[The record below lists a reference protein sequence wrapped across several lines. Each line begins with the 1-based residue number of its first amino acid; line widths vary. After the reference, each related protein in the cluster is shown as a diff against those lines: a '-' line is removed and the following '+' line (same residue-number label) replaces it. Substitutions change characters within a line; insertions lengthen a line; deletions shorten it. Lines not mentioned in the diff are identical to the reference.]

1 MPTATDIYVHF
12 GQARILQEVTFTA
25 SPGELT
31 AIVGPNG
38 SGKTTLLRAMTGEVA
53 YDGQVS
59 LNGRNIA
66 ALKPY
71 QLAAMRGVLAQATP
85 LAFPFTVIEV
95 VRLGLEA
102 GLSAGRERLPHMA
115 LERVGLAGYEGRFYQ
130 QLSGGEKQ
138 RVQLA
143 RVLAQI
149 WEPMQDGAPRWLFLD
164 EPVSALDI
172 GHQLTVM
179 QLARDYADAG
189 GGVVAVM
196 HDLNLTAMFS
206 DRVSLMNRG
215 QIAASGA
222 VDDVL
227 TDENLSH
234 AYGVSVH
241 TSVPPPLGGVYVL
254 PQAATSPSGA
264 PLSPYDRPKDWR

>member
-1 MPTATDIYVHF
+1 MLNAGDINVKL
-12 GQARILQEVTFTA
+12 GGAAILQGVDFHA
-25 SPGELT
+25 RPGELT
-31 AIVGPNG
+31 SIVGPNG
-38 SGKTTLLRAMTGEVA
+38 SGKTTLLRAMTGEVPFT
-53 YDGQVS
+53 GEVE
-59 LNGRNIA
+59 LNERNIRSM
-66 ALKPY
+66 KPHE
-71 QLAAMRGVLAQATP
+71 LAAIRGVLPQATA

-102 GLSAGRERLPHMA
+102 GISAGRETLPALA

-130 QLSGGEKQ
+130 DLSGGEKQ

-149 WEPMQDGAPRWLFLD
+149 WEPVLDGAPRWLFLD

-206 DRVSLMNRG
+206 DRVTLMTGG
-215 QIAASGA
+215 QVAASGPAEA
-222 VDDVL
+222 VLRDDH
-227 TDENLSH
+227 LSR

-241 TSVPPPLGGVYVL
+241 TSVPPPLGGIYVL
-254 PQAATSPSGA
+254 PQAATSPCLK
-264 PLSPYDRPKDWR
+264 P

>member
-1 MPTATDIYVHF
+1 
-12 GQARILQEVTFTA
+12 
-25 SPGELT
+25 
-31 AIVGPNG
+31 
-38 SGKTTLLRAMTGEVA
+38 
-53 YDGQVS
+53 
-59 LNGRNIA
+59 
-66 ALKPY
+66 
-71 QLAAMRGVLAQATP
+71 
-85 LAFPFTVIEV
+85 
-95 VRLGLEA
+95 
-102 GLSAGRERLPHMA
+102 
-115 LERVGLAGYEGRFYQ
+115 
-130 QLSGGEKQ
+130 
-138 RVQLA
+138 
-143 RVLAQI
+143 VLAQI

-241 TSVPPPLGGVYVL
+241 TSVAPPLGGVYVL

-264 PLSPYDRPKDWR
+264 PRSPFDSPQDWR

>member
-1 MPTATDIYVHF
+1 MLTATDINVHF
-12 GQARILQEVTFTA
+12 GSARILHGVDFTA
-25 SPGELT
+25 TPGELT
-31 AIVGPNG
+31 SIVGPNG
-38 SGKTTLLRAMTGEVA
+38 SGKTTLLRAMTGEVT
-53 YDGQVS
+53 YDGAVS
-59 LNGRNIA
+59 LNERNIA
-66 ALKPY
+66 EMKPY
-71 QLAAMRGVLAQATP
+71 ELAVMRGVLPQSTP

-206 DRVSLMNRG
+206 DQVTLMTEGRV
-215 QIAASGA
+215 AASGA

-227 TDENLSH
+227 TDDNLSR

-254 PQAATSPSGA
+254 PQAATNLSGPA
-264 PLSPYDRPKDWR
+264 L